1 MRITHEA
8 DYAIRVTY
16 CLALAGE
23 KQCAKDISEVTG
35 VTLRFALKILR
46 KLTQSGITKSY
57 KGVAGGYELNHSPSE
72 ISLGAIIECIDGP
85 ITINHCLAN
94 EFQCTHMG
102 TQKECDFHRVFSEIN
117 RSLRDQLC
125 SIMAD
130 LRANFEGECSEVG
143 MYLAMARVAH
153 REGYPEIGLYWEKAA
168 FEEAEHAAKFAEL
181 LGEVVT
187 DSTEKNLQMRVDAE
201 NGATAGKF
209 DLAKRAKAL
218 NLDAIHDT
226 VHEMA
231 RDEARHGKAFEGLL
245 KRYFN
250 K

>member
-85 ITINHCLAN
+85 IAINHCLAN

-125 SIMAD
+125 SITMD
-130 LRANFEGECSEVG
+130 RFLYLFGELYVIMVLRFTPRISRERRWTRWPIFSHFWYLSE
-143 MYLAMARVAH
+143 
-153 REGYPEIGLYWEKAA
+153 
-168 FEEAEHAAKFAEL
+168 
-181 LGEVVT
+181 
-187 DSTEKNLQMRVDAE
+187 QM
-201 NGATAGKF
+201 
-209 DLAKRAKAL
+209 
-218 NLDAIHDT
+218 
-226 VHEMA
+226 
-231 RDEARHGKAFEGLL
+231 
-245 KRYFN
+245 
-250 K
+250 

>member
-85 ITINHCLAN
+85 IAINHCLAN

-102 TQKECDFHRVFSEIN
+102 SR
-117 RSLRDQLC
+117 RSTDLC
-125 SIMAD
+125 
-130 LRANFEGECSEVG
+130 
-143 MYLAMARVAH
+143 
-153 REGYPEIGLYWEKAA
+153 
-168 FEEAEHAAKFAEL
+168 
-181 LGEVVT
+181 
-187 DSTEKNLQMRVDAE
+187 
-201 NGATAGKF
+201 
-209 DLAKRAKAL
+209 
-218 NLDAIHDT
+218 AISF
-226 VHEMA
+226 V
-231 RDEARHGKAFEGLL
+231 R
-245 KRYFN
+245 
-250 K
+250 